1 MDRMQG
7 LIRCGLL
14 AGSLVACGGSTT
26 AGPDGA
32 TPDGGGSA
40 GAAGL
45 HVAFT
50 SDPTPIPSQP
60 DNGFSLDTVIFKF
73 DNLKVIGDAGPGDP
87 RTTANDFEVKWD
99 ANTTPPP
106 VDFADA
112 PTGLYSK
119 VSFQIDGHL
128 IDDSYIF
135 KGHIAVSGTT
145 YPFEV
150 EDRNTL
156 SLSLD
161 CDRML
166 DAGGNDTIKV
176 KFAFK
181 DALESVDWANVHNH
195 DGTLELDDTDPQAI
209 LAFHSKLS
217 NAISI
222 DNSGPN

>member
-7 LIRCGLL
+7 LIRCGVL
-14 AGSLVACGGSTT
+14 AGSLMACHTGSPG
-26 AGPDGA
+26 GPDGA
-32 TPDGGGSA
+32 MPDGDGSGGTS
-40 GAAGL
+40 GL
-45 HVAFT
+45 HVAFI
-50 SDPTPIPSQP
+50 SDPAPIP
-60 DNGFSLDTVIFKF
+60 GLLDTGFTLETVVFKF

-87 RTTANDFEVKWD
+87 RTTATNFVVKWD
-99 ANTTPPP
+99 DQTTPPP
-106 VDFADA
+106 IDFATA

-128 IDDSYIF
+128 IDESYIV
-135 KGHIAVSGTT
+135 KGHVTVSGTS

-150 EDRNTL
+150 EDRSSL

-161 CDRML
+161 CNRML
-166 DAGGNDTIKV
+166 EAGGTDTIKV

-181 DALESVDWANVHNH
+181 DALESVDWSDVHNH
-195 DGTLELDDTDPQAI
+195 EGTLDLDDTDPQI
-209 LAFHSKLS
+209 VTFHTKLS

>member
-1 MDRMQG
+1 MDGMQG
-7 LIRCGLL
+7 LIRCGVL
-14 AGSLVACGGSTT
+14 AGSLMACHTSSP
-26 AGPDGA
+26 AGPDGS
-32 TPDGGGSA
+32 TPDGSGSGG
-40 GAAGL
+40 GL

-50 SDPTPIPSQP
+50 SDPTPIPGQV
-60 DNGFSLDTVIFKF
+60 DTGFTLDTVVFKF

-87 RTTANDFEVKWD
+87 RTTANDFELKWD
-99 ANTTPPP
+99 ASTSPPP
-106 VDFADA
+106 IDFATA

-128 IDDSYIF
+128 IDDSYFF
-135 KGHIAVSGTT
+135 KGHVTVSGTS

-161 CDRML
+161 WNRML
-166 DAGGNDTIKV
+166 DAGGADTITV
-176 KFAFK
+176 KFGFK
-181 DALESVDWANVHNH
+181 DALESVDWANVDNH
-195 DGTLELDDTDPQAI
+195 EGTLELDDTNPQAI

-217 NAISI
+217 DAISI

>member
-1 MDRMQG
+1 MQG

-14 AGSLVACGGSTT
+14 AGSLVACHTSSP

-32 TPDGGGSA
+32 TPDGGGS
-40 GAAGL
+40 GGGTGL

-50 SDPTPIPSQP
+50 SDPTPIPATL
-60 DNGFSLDTVIFKF
+60 DNGFTLDSVLFRF

-87 RTTANDFEVKWD
+87 RTTATRFTTKWD
-99 ANTTPPP
+99 SQSTPTEI
-106 VDFADA
+106 DFGDA
-112 PTGLYSK
+112 PTGVYSK

-128 IDDSYIF
+128 IDDSYELQ
-135 KGHIAVSGTT
+135 GHVTVAGTS

-150 EDRNTL
+150 EDRSSL

-161 CDRML
+161 CNRML
-166 DAGGNDTIKV
+166 AAGGMNTIKL
-176 KFAFK
+176 KLAFK
-181 DALESVDWANVHNH
+181 DALETINWSNARNH
-195 DGTLELDDTDPQAI
+195 DGTLTVDDTDPQI
-209 LAFHSKLS
+209 LMVHSKLT